1 MTAPLADA
9 SVPRPAAPLAALV
22 VHHGGVNDLAP
33 RAPRPRAKF
42 ILLVGVMAA
51 LPAVTTDMYL
61 PSLPVVATE
70 LDTTAS
76 LVQGTITGVLIGGAI
91 GQLLVGPL
99 SDRYGRRRPVMIGV
113 ALHIVASLLCMVAA
127 GIVPLL
133 VLRLIQGI
141 GNASA
146 TTTAMAV
153 IRDRYSGATAS
164 AILSRLMLVIGV
176 APLLAPTAGSLV
188 ADLAGWRAV
197 FGVLALLGAGLVAFM
212 WRYLPESLPP
222 ARRRTEGVGGALRS
236 YRVLLRDRQFVALA
250 VLPGLG
256 MGALMSY
263 VAGSPFVFQEQY
275 GLSETA
281 FALLF
286 AVNGLGLV
294 LGAQVNASLVR
305 RFAPL
310 HIMRVAVPTALGLAV
325 VLFVVA
331 RGDLG
336 GLGGLMVP
344 LWLLLTVNSV
354 LPPNAS
360 ALALSR
366 HGERAGSAAAVIGAL
381 QAGLAGSVS
390 PLVGVLGEDGVAM
403 ATVIIGVMT
412 VAFLVLALGTPAYR
426 RKEQR

>member
-1 MTAPLADA
+1 M
-9 SVPRPAAPLAALV
+9 SS
-22 VHHGGVNDLAP
+22 LAP
-33 RAPRPRAKF
+33 RSRPSARF

-61 PSLPVVATE
+61 PSLPEVTTE
-70 LDTTAS
+70 LDTTPT

-99 SDRYGRRRPVMIGV
+99 SDRFGRRRPVMVGV
-113 ALHIVASLLCMVAA
+113 LLHVLASVLCIFAA

-133 VLRLIQGI
+133 VLRIIQGL
-141 GNASA
+141 GNAAA

-188 ADLAGWRAV
+188 ADVAGWRAI
-197 FGVLALLGAGLVAFM
+197 FGVLAFLGLALIAFM
-212 WRYLPESLPP
+212 WRFLPESLPP
-222 ARRRTEGVGGALRS
+222 ARRRPEGIGGALRS
-236 YRVLLRDRQFVALA
+236 YRVLLRDREFVALA

-256 MGALMSY
+256 MGVVMSY
-263 VAGSPFVFQEQY
+263 VAGSPFIFQQEY
-275 GLSETA
+275 GLTELE

-286 AVNGLGLV
+286 AVNGIGLV
-294 LGAQVNASLVR
+294 LGAQVNASLVN

-310 HIMRVAVPTALGLAV
+310 QIVRVAVPLSLGLAV
-325 VLFVVA
+325 VLLVLTAGGV
-331 RGDLG
+331 G
-336 GLGGLMVP
+336 GLLGLVVP

-366 HGERAGSAAAVIGAL
+366 HGERAGAAAAVIGSL
-381 QAGLAGSVS
+381 QAGLAGTVS

-403 ATVIIGVMT
+403 ATVILGIM
-412 VAFLVLALGTPAYR
+412 VAALVVVAVGTPAYR
-426 RKEQR
+426 RQER

>member
-1 MTAPLADA
+1 
-9 SVPRPAAPLAALV
+9 
-22 VHHGGVNDLAP
+22 
-33 RAPRPRAKF
+33 
-42 ILLVGVMAA
+42 MAA

-61 PSLPVVATE
+61 PSLPEVTTE
-70 LDTTAS
+70 LDTTPT

-99 SDRYGRRRPVMIGV
+99 SDRFGRRRPVMVGV
-113 ALHIVASLLCMVAA
+113 LLHVLASVLCIFAA

-133 VLRLIQGI
+133 VLRIIQGL
-141 GNASA
+141 GNAAA

-188 ADLAGWRAV
+188 ADVAGWRAI
-197 FGVLALLGAGLVAFM
+197 FGVLAFLGLALIAFM
-212 WRYLPESLPP
+212 WRFLPESLPP
-222 ARRRTEGVGGALRS
+222 ARRRPEGIGGALRS
-236 YRVLLRDRQFVALA
+236 YRVLLRDREFVALA

-256 MGALMSY
+256 MGVVMSY
-263 VAGSPFVFQEQY
+263 VAGSPFIFQQEY
-275 GLSETA
+275 GLTELQ

-286 AVNGLGLV
+286 AVNGIGLV
-294 LGAQVNASLVR
+294 LGAQVNASLVN

-310 HIMRVAVPTALGLAV
+310 QIVRVAVPLSLGLAV
-325 VLFVVA
+325 VLLVLTAGGV
-331 RGDLG
+331 G
-336 GLGGLMVP
+336 GLLGLVVP

-366 HGERAGSAAAVIGAL
+366 HGERAGAAAAVIGSL
-381 QAGLAGSVS
+381 QAGLAGTVS

-403 ATVIIGVMT
+403 ATVILGIM
-412 VAFLVLALGTPAYR
+412 VAALVVVAVGTPAYR
-426 RKEQR
+426 RQER